1 MKKFFS
7 LLIAIIITSSVF
19 GQTPD
24 QISYQAVIRDAT
36 NALIKEQSIG
46 VQISIL
52 KGSINGSAVYS
63 ETQTPLTNKNGL
75 ISLEIG
81 KGINVTGK
89 FNSIDWSSDTFF
101 IKTEIDPVGGTNYKI
116 TGTSQLMSV
125 PYALHAKTASNFSGT
140 IKESQISDLKH
151 TIDTN
156 TQLSEAEVD
165 SFVDNNGYL
174 KTEVDGS
181 ITNEIQDLSL
191 VGSKLKITKNGTAT
205 TIDLSGYLD
214 NTDTQ
219 LTESQVDAFTNNNGY
234 LKTEVDGSI
243 TNEIQDLSLVGN
255 KLKITKNGTATTID
269 LSGYLDNTDTQLTET
284 QVDAFVDN
292 NGYLKTEVD
301 GSITNEI
308 QDLSLVGNKLKITKN
323 GTATIID
330 LSRYLDNTDT
340 QLTESQVDAFT
351 NNNGYLKTEV
361 DGSVTNEIQDLSLVG
376 NKLKITKNG
385 TATTI
390 DLSKYLDNTNTQLTE
405 SQVDAFANNNG
416 YLKTEVDGSVTNEIQ
431 DLSLVGNKLKITNN
445 ESAVTIDLSKF
456 LDNTNTQL
464 TESQVDVF
472 ANNNGY
478 LQTEVDGSLTNE
490 IQDLSLVDNNLKI
503 TNNSSATTVDLSKYS
518 ELPTQSGNSGKVLTT
533 DGTSSSWSAPAKPSL
548 TEVLTKSSDAG
559 TKTITNV
566 SKLGVGTSTVTSG
579 AAVEINSTTGGL
591 LLPRL
596 TTAERDAL
604 AKNPGLIIFNKETG
618 KFQGYQ
624 GFPESELFINHNT
637 FIGNLT
643 FSGQSFTATETGN
656 FTKLV
661 LNFQAAVTGGTLKIY
676 SGNTVTG
683 TPIHTQSY
691 TVGAG
696 EQEIVLS
703 NAINVVSGQQYTV
716 FVNTTCA
723 YYPFATYAGGTA
735 FTVNLAFPGDLWM
748 KVKFGKSLWVDLH

>member
-1 MKKFFS
+1 MKKFYS
-7 LLIAIIITSSVF
+7 LIITIIITSSVF

-36 NALIKEQSIG
+36 NSLIKEQSIG

-52 KGSINGSAVYS
+52 KGGINGTAVYS
-63 ETQTPLTNKNGL
+63 ETQTPSTNKNGL
-75 ISLEIG
+75 ISLKIG

-101 IKTEIDPVGGTNYKI
+101 IKTEIDPLGGTSYKI

-156 TQLSEAEVD
+156 TQLSESE
-165 SFVDNNGYL
+165 
-174 KTEVDGS
+174 
-181 ITNEIQDLSL
+181 
-191 VGSKLKITKNGTAT
+191 
-205 TIDLSGYLD
+205 
-214 NTDTQ
+214 
-219 LTESQVDAFTNNNGY
+219 VDAFTNNNGY
-234 LKTEVDGSI
+234 LKKEVDGSI
-243 TNEIQDLSLVGN
+243 SNEIQDLSLIGN

-269 LSGYLDNTDTQLTET
+269 LSGYLDNTD
-284 QVDAFVDN
+284 
-292 NGYLKTEVD
+292 
-301 GSITNEI
+301 
-308 QDLSLVGNKLKITKN
+308 
-323 GTATIID
+323 
-330 LSRYLDNTDT
+330 
-340 QLTESQVDAFT
+340 
-351 NNNGYLKTEV
+351 
-361 DGSVTNEIQDLSLVG
+361 
-376 NKLKITKNG
+376 
-385 TATTI
+385 
-390 DLSKYLDNTNTQLTE
+390 TQLTE

-431 DLSLVGNKLKITNN
+431 DLSLVGNKLKITKNGTATIIDLSGYLDNTDTQLTESQVDTFTNNNGYLKTEVDGSVTNEIQDLSLVGNKLKITKNGTATIIDLSKYLDNTNTQLTELQVDAFTNNNGYLKTEVDGSVTNEIQDLSLVGNKLKITNN
-445 ESAVTIDLSKF
+445 ESAVTIDLSKY

-478 LQTEVDGSLTNE
+478 LKTEVDGSITNE
-490 IQDLSLVDNNLKI
+490 IQDLSLVDNDLKI

-533 DGTSSSWSAPAKPSL
+533 DGTSSSWNAPVTPSL
-548 TEVLTKSSDAG
+548 TDVLTKSSDAG

-604 AKNPGLIIFNKETG
+604 AKNPGLIIFNKEIG

-637 FIGNLT
+637 FKGNLT

-723 YYPFATYAGGTA
+723 YYPFATYTGGTA
-735 FTVNLAFPGDLWM
+735 FTVNIAFPGDLWM
-748 KVKFGKSLWVDLH
+748 KVKFGKSSWVDLH

>member
-24 QISYQAVIRDAT
+24 LISYQAVIRDAT

-63 ETQTPLTNKNGL
+63 ETQTPSTNKNGL

-191 VGSKLKITKNGTAT
+191 VG
-205 TIDLSGYLD
+205 
-214 NTDTQ
+214 
-219 LTESQVDAFTNNNGY
+219 
-234 LKTEVDGSI
+234 
-243 TNEIQDLSLVGN
+243 N

-301 GSITNEI
+301 GSVTNEI

-323 GTATIID
+323 GTATTID

-340 QLTESQVDAFT
+340 QLTESQVDAFVD
-351 NNNGYLKTEV
+351 NNGYLKTEV
-361 DGSVTNEIQDLSLVG
+361 DGSVTNEIQDLSLIG

-405 SQVDAFANNNG
+405 SQVDVFANNNG

-464 TESQVDVF
+464 TESQVDAF

-478 LQTEVDGSLTNE
+478 LQTEVDGSITNE

-503 TNNSSATTVDLSKYS
+503 TNNSLATTVDLSKYS

-533 DGTSSSWSAPAKPSL
+533 DGTSSSWSAPATPSL
-548 TEVLTKSSDAG
+548 AEVLTKSSDAG
-559 TKTITNV
+559 TKTITNL

-748 KVKFGKSLWVDLH
+748 KVKFGKSSWVDLH